1 MRRCHCEVAA
11 NAASIDFC
19 FFMGF
24 CNVIAR
30 SLRRSNPKKETKIT
44 MNKQSYY
51 VYIMTNTENGTLY
64 TGVTNDLV
72 RRVYEHKN
80 KLFDG
85 FTKKY
90 ELNKLVYYKVYDN
103 IETAIA
109 REKQLKGGS
118 RKRKLDLINKF
129 NKQWEDLYEKI
140 I

>member
-1 MRRCHCEVAA
+1 
-11 NAASIDFC
+11 
-19 FFMGF
+19 
-24 CNVIAR
+24 
-30 SLRRSNPKKETKIT
+30 
-44 MNKQSYY
+44 
-51 VYIMTNTENGTLY
+51 MTNIENGTLY
-64 TGVTNDLV
+64 IGVTNDLI

-90 ELNKLVYYKVYDN
+90 ELNKLVYYEIYDN

-129 NKQWEDLYEKI
+129 NEHWEDLYEKI